1 MDDGHCDYR
10 GRVVRR
16 NIKNVTLV
24 FTVSKEVVLQEEE
37 ANGRHVRYIIAWHS
51 GTIPMLTCAF
61 QQRQNYSKGERKI
74 VAF

>member
-1 MDDGHCDYR
+1 MMGTATIEGESYV
-10 GRVVRR
+10 G
-16 NIKNVTLV
+16 IKNVTLV

>member
-1 MDDGHCDYR
+1 MMGTATMEREYV
-10 GRVVRR
+10 G
-16 NIKNVTLV
+16 IKNVTLV
-24 FTVSKEVVLQEEE
+24 FTVSKEVVLQEE
-37 ANGRHVRYIIAWHS
+37 ANGRHVRYIMAWHS